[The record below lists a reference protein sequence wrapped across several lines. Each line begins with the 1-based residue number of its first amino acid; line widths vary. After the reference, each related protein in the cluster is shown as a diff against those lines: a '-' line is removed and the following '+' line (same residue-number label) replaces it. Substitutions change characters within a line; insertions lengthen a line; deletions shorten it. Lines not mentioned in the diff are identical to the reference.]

1 MKPIL
6 TALSGVVITVSLAA
20 AGFAQP
26 QHDHNSS
33 RPPAYRPAP
42 SYPMQRRPPG
52 PPQGGQPQFG
62 PPRQSNSLGADWRLQ
77 QEEVRQGVRQRRLMP
92 LGQVIEQLSTRFP
105 GRQLDS
111 GLEYQGDR
119 PIYRVRWMTRDGRR
133 VDLLIDATTGAIL
146 SGG

>member
-6 TALSGVVITVSLAA
+6 TALSGVVIAASLAA
-20 AGFAQP
+20 VGFAQP
-26 QHDHNSS
+26 PPYRQ
-33 RPPAYRPAP
+33 PAYHPQPAYQAPRRP
-42 SYPMQRRPPG
+42 PPG
-52 PPQGGQPQFG
+52 PPQRVQPQPG
-62 PPRQSNSLGADWRLQ
+62 PPRQPNSLGPDWRLQ

-92 LGQVIEQLSTRFP
+92 LAQVIEQLAVRLP

-133 VDLLIDATTGAIL
+133 VDLLIDATTGAIV

>member
-6 TALSGVVITVSLAA
+6 TALSGVVIAVSLAA
-20 AGFAQP
+20 AGFGQT
-26 QHDHNSS
+26 QHGPY

-42 SYPMQRRPPG
+42 SYPMQRRPPAA
-52 PPQGGQPQFG
+52 PLPVQPQPG
-62 PPRQSNSLGADWRLQ
+62 PPRQPNSLGADWRLQ

-92 LGQVIEQLSTRFP
+92 LGQVIEQLSARLP